1 LSFSVSPEAS
11 TVPWS
16 ALFSWLV
23 ALSCAALAWRKRRT
37 LDALEPPE
45 VQRLLLQLTD
55 DVATPEALDPV
66 ARRLAIAELNQR
78 LGDVS
83 FELGV
88 LSATYTA
95 LTRISLASGSALA
108 LVGFLTSTG
117 DAPVARAVRLAFAAF
132 GGLTGAGTVAAIG
145 RSAKTQAARIRE
157 KWDRSSRE
165 IGKALSA
172 ALAQPEFDAD
182 TR

>member
-11 TVPWS
+11 TIPWS
-16 ALFSWLV
+16 ALFAWLV
-23 ALSCAALAWRKRRT
+23 ALSCVALAWRRRRT
-37 LDALEPPE
+37 LDTLEPPE
-45 VQRLLLQLTD
+45 VQRLLLELTD
-55 DVATPEALDPV
+55 EAGTLEALDQV
-66 ARRLAIAELNQR
+66 ARRFAIAELNQR

-83 FELGV
+83 FELDV
-88 LSATYTA
+88 LPATFTA

-108 LVGFLTSTG
+108 LVGFLTSAG
-117 DAPVARAVRLAFAAF
+117 DSPVVRAVRLAFAAL

-145 RSAKTQAARIRE
+145 RSAKAHSGRIRE

-172 ALAQPEFDAD
+172 SLAQPEFDGD